1 MEKENWINEILD
13 STNGMTAAVPD
24 AKLFSKIQNK
34 IKIENTVS
42 QKWIWAAAA
51 SIAILVTINI
61 KFVFLKSTKQKATT
75 EMIAAYLSKSN
86 QLY

>member
-1 MEKENWINEILD
+1 MEKENWINEILE
-13 STNGMTAAVPD
+13 STNGMSAAVPD
-24 AKLFSKIQNK
+24 TKLFSKIQKK

-51 SIAILVTINI
+51 SIAILISVNI